1 MIHLVSR
8 TNMIQDSPKFDTE
21 NINFCIRFWCRDG
34 KLLEEE
40 KKQEQLM
47 TELDDCTQLH
57 EKLRAETAER
67 EQFLQASLPAIVL

>member
-1 MIHLVSR
+1 M
-8 TNMIQDSPKFDTE
+8 
-21 NINFCIRFWCRDG
+21 FCVRRDG